1 MAGSAAL
8 LIWDGDGEPPQ
19 PAGSILC
26 WRSYTNEGRI
36 RSIPLYLESHADRL
50 RSKYLAFIHDL
61 GERRIAGRRIIDHL
75 EVIEGFSLWWM
86 TQLAEKSP
94 FKSRRIY
101 GCLRLFALEELLLES
116 GASTVSLASDD
127 ELLARAISRLC
138 ENLGIGFRAET
149 TRKSHRRS
157 LLRRLYEA
165 LPSPLK
171 GLISLRHYV
180 ARWRL
185 RRARDPQWFRGE
197 DTVFFCSYFIH
208 LDPAS
213 CARGRF
219 FSRHWE
225 SLPAMLHERGIATNW
240 IQLFIVSAVVPDLTT
255 GLDWLRRFNGD
266 AVNQGCHSFLDGYLS
281 LSTGLRAIK
290 TWLRLNAVSWKL
302 RNVGSVFNVEQS
314 AVWLWPLLREDWH
327 ASLTGPTAV
336 ANCLTL
342 ELFDSALAH
351 IPHQRAGFYLY
362 ENQAWEKALLRAWRK
377 HGHGKL
383 IGVQHAT
390 APFWHLYYFDDPR
403 SRDPNRGYGMPS
415 PDLFAV
421 NGPAV
426 RNAFLGSG
434 YPVDKV
440 VDTEALRYL
449 NLLPLV
455 VKHADAPQMR
465 RDASPGDA
473 SPGGGRPTRVLVLG
487 DMIPESTHNF
497 LLLVSAALKVL
508 PPDYELTFK
517 PHPGHA
523 VDLSE
528 YPGLNALQTTESL
541 HKILDRYDVAI
552 AANST
557 SASLDA
563 FLAGLR
569 VIVDLSGNDLN
580 LSALRG
586 QPGVGFVSTPQELVH
601 ALMASRSGAQPTN
614 DRENFFF
621 LDAALPRWQALLRD
635 LAILAPGL
643 SA

>member
-1 MAGSAAL
+1 MAETTAL
-8 LIWDGDGEPPQ
+8 LIWDREGEPPH
-19 PAGSILC
+19 PADSILC
-26 WRSYTNEGRI
+26 WRSYANEGRV
-36 RSIPLYLESHADRL
+36 RSIPHYLESHAERL

-61 GERRIAGRRIIDHL
+61 GERRIAGRRIVDHL

-86 TQLAEKSP
+86 THLAEKSP

-101 GCLRLFALEELLLES
+101 GCLRLLALEELLLES
-116 GASTVSLASDD
+116 GASTVTLASDD
-127 ELLARAISRLC
+127 DTLAQAIGRLC
-138 ENLGIGFRAET
+138 ENLGLGFRVQT
-149 TRKSHRRS
+149 TRKPPRRS
-157 LLRRLYEA
+157 PLRRLYEA

-171 GLISLRHYV
+171 GLISLRHYI

-185 RRARDPQWFRGE
+185 RRTRNPQWSSGK
-197 DTVFFCSYFIH
+197 DSVFFCSYFIH
-208 LDPAS
+208 LEPAL

-225 SLPAMLHERGIATNW
+225 SLPGILHERGIRTNW
-240 IQLFIVSAVVPDLTT
+240 IQLFILGAAVPNLTT

-266 AVNQGCHSFLDGYLS
+266 AVNQGCHSFLDGYFS
-281 LSTGLRAIK
+281 LRTASRALK

-302 RNVGSVFNVEQS
+302 RNIGSVFDVAQS
-314 AVWLWPLLREDWH
+314 AVWLWPLLQEDWH
-327 ASLTGPTAV
+327 ASLTGPTAI
-336 ANCLTL
+336 ANCLAL
-342 ELFDSALAH
+342 ELFDAALANM
-351 IPHQRAGFYLY
+351 PHQQTGFYLY

-403 SRDPNRGYGMPS
+403 SRDPSRGCAIPS

-421 NGPAV
+421 NGLAA
-426 RNAFLGSG
+426 RNAFVGTG
-434 YPVDKV
+434 YPADKL

-455 VKHADAPQMR
+455 VEHAGSPQVR
-465 RDASPGDA
+465 GDE
-473 SPGGGRPTRVLVLG
+473 SGGAARPTRVLVLG
-487 DMIPESTHNF
+487 DMIAESTHNF
-497 LLLVSAALKVL
+497 LLLVSRAVKVL
-508 PPDYELTFK
+508 PEGYELTFK

-523 VDLSE
+523 VNLSE
-528 YPGLNALQTTESL
+528 YPDLTALETTESL
-541 HKILDRYDVAI
+541 HKVLDRYDVAI

-563 FLAGLR
+563 FLGGLQ

-586 QPGVGFVSTPQELVH
+586 QAGVRFVSTPDELAN
-601 ALMASRSGAQPTN
+601 ALMAVRSGTPPAN
-614 DRENFFF
+614 DRGDFFF
-621 LDAALPRWQALLRD
+621 LDAALPRWQALLTH
-635 LAILAPGL
+635 LEIFAPRF